1 MKKFVGATLMTA
13 GLLLT
18 VVGCNDSK
26 GTNNSKEVS
35 SEAAA
40 IEQEETANI
49 EDQYGPAENF
59 LTPDEEKEGFE
70 YVEGL
75 GGVKPYGFGYN
86 EQVGIDGTDAPLKPV
101 VIGPAKLTIKNV
113 RVVDIIPSDDS
124 ADMLEAETGG
134 RVRSIVL
141 DVESENTSDADIS
154 FYPDQMTITT
164 DSGEQIEADIML
176 SDDVGGDFIGKVKK
190 EGSIRFLT
198 KNPEQDIK
206 NITLVIDP
214 PSSPETYE
222 NIGEQVRLDFEILD
236 VDSSLKRDGKK

>member
-1 MKKFVGATLMTA
+1 MKNFVGATLMTA

-18 VVGCNDSK
+18 IVGCDDSK
-26 GTNNSKEVS
+26 GTNNKEVS

-164 DSGEQIEADIML
+164 DSGEQIDADIML